1 MNTNTGA
8 IDLKPKTASE
18 LRYRLKKGVIPFP
31 DGTEPGAQAFVSLL
45 RTAGNLR
52 L

>member
-8 IDLKPKTASE
+8 VDLKPKTDSE

-31 DGTEPGAQAFVSLL
+31 GGTRTGAQAFVSLL